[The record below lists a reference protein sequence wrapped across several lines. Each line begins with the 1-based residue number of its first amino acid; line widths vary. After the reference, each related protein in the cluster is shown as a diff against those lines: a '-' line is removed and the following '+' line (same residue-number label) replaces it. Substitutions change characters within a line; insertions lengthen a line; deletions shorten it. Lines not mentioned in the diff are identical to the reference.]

1 MSTHDPAS
9 ASLPATPAPQARSA
23 YHPDVLRE
31 QMAVLRREAG
41 TRSKA
46 ERTIA
51 DEFIAQAETRAEKLG
66 SSLGVMAAVFYFMP
80 FVITVLVVV
89 GVPLIQTITGQ

>member
-1 MSTHDPAS
+1 M
-9 ASLPATPAPQARSA
+9 
-23 YHPDVLRE
+23 
-31 QMAVLRREAG
+31 
-41 TRSKA
+41 
-46 ERTIA
+46 A

-89 GVPLIQTITGQ
+89 GVPLIQTITGS